1 MIKGRLRRMTN
12 DLIINVSPGGRL
24 GEVHERVDTGPFV
37 SVKTSLILWEILAEG
52 MLGYVVLMDGSR
64 RSTFEKVK
72 GIVEAF
78 TDMCS
83 AVRGRTRRVG
93 REGVYH
99 YGNFARDA
107 RPVGRCGNCTPQPP
121 GAHYVK
127 GRRGQTGGLKEK
139 KWSR

>member
-1 MIKGRLRRMTN
+1 
-12 DLIINVSPGGRL
+12 L
-24 GEVHERVDTGPFV
+24 GEVHERVDTGPFG

-78 TDMCS
+78 PDMCS
-83 AVRGRTRRVG
+83 AVRSRTRRVG

-99 YGNFARDA
+99 YWNCARDA
-107 RPVGRCGNCTPQPP
+107 RPVG
-121 GAHYVK
+121 
-127 GRRGQTGGLKEK
+127 
-139 KWSR
+139 